1 MIKKTLHDIYVSM
14 SDCVPL
20 TPDYPHGMTV
30 LTPCCDSRKAGV
42 ASIFFCLVG
51 KQVDGHDFALSAYH
65 RGARAFVVEHEI
77 NLPDDA
83 YVFCVPDAR
92 VALAEASA
100 AFYDHPEQKMRL
112 IGLTGTKGKTTTAF
126 VIQSLLCAAGVPTG
140 YIGTNGVQYGSY
152 YFETVNSTPESL
164 EIYRFLRDMVDA
176 GYHTAVLEVS
186 SQALWMDRVYGL
198 DFDVCLFT
206 NLSPD
211 HIGGIEHPDFA
222 HYKASKRR
230 LFTEHHPRY
239 IIYNADDPSNSD
251 VISGVDATLIGI
263 STAGAAD
270 AAWLSPR
277 DEIAA
282 ATYHGQIGTRF
293 FCYRDGDVIGSTQFV
308 PLPGEMNVQNALM
321 ALAVVCDCF
330 GVDPSGALRSLRTVK
345 VTGRFETMTFPELP
359 RVTFVIDYAHN
370 GVSLASILD
379 ALRAYKPRR
388 LICLFGSVGDR
399 TFGRRTELAEAAG
412 SRADLCILTSD
423 NPGREDPRQIIAMI
437 HDAFPEG
444 SCPRKCIVDRA
455 EAIEYAVSIAEKGD
469 IILMAGKGHEAY
481 QLIGINR
488 LPYSEQ
494 NTLREAVKKRFSSE
508 KNE

>member
-1 MIKKTLHDIYVSM
+1 MIKKSLHDIYVSM

-20 TPDYPHGMTV
+20 TPDYAHGETV
-30 LTPCCDSRKAGV
+30 LALSCDSRKAGV
-42 ASIFFCLVG
+42 SSMFFCLVG

-77 NLPDDA
+77 ELPDDA
-83 YVFCVPDAR
+83 YVFRVPNAR
-92 VALAEASA
+92 IALAEASA
-100 AFYDHPEQKMRL
+100 AFYDHPEREMRL
-112 IGLTGTKGKTTTAF
+112 IGLTGTKGKTTTSL
-126 VIQSLLCAAGVPTG
+126 VIQSLLSAAGIPTG
-140 YIGTNGVQYGSY
+140 YIGTNGIQYGSY

-164 EIYRFLRDMVDA
+164 EIYRVLRDMVDA
-176 GYHTAVLEVS
+176 GYRTAVLEVS

-211 HIGGIEHPDFA
+211 HIGGIEHPDFD

-230 LFTEHHPRY
+230 LFTEHNPRY
-239 IIYNADDPSNSD
+239 IIYNADDKSTPD
-251 VISGVDATLIGI
+251 VIGGADATLIGI
-263 STAGAAD
+263 STKDGTD
-270 AAWLSPR
+270 AAWVAPR
-277 DEIAA
+277 EEIAA

-293 FCYRDGDVIGSTQFV
+293 FCYRDGSVIGSTQFV

-330 GVDPSGALRSLRTVK
+330 GVEPAGALRALRSVK
-345 VTGRFETMTFPELP
+345 VTGRFETVTFPELP

-423 NPGREDPRQIIAMI
+423 NPGREDPRRIIAMI

-444 SCPRKCIVDRA
+444 SCPRTCIVDRA
-455 EAIEYAVSIAEKGD
+455 EAIEHAVSIAEQGD
-469 IILMAGKGHEAY
+469 IILIAGKGHEAY

-494 NTLREAVKKRFSSE
+494 DTLKRAVEKRLASE
-508 KNE
+508 NK